1 MAEAVARDL
10 LAAANVTASNAN
22 HAARGID
29 TTRIEDIRSSPAT
42 SHDPIPGTDVQLA
55 RLSDASQGTE

>member
-1 MAEAVARDL
+1 VAEAVATHL

-22 HAARGID
+22 RAARGID
-29 TTRIEDIRSSPAT
+29 RTRIEDLRFSPAT
-42 SHDPIPGTDVQLA
+42 SHDSIPGTDVQLA